1 MSSLGVVLDTNVLLS
16 GLAYPAS
23 VPGRL
28 VAAWRFGAL
37 EVVLSEFM
45 LQELRRTLP
54 RLSHRHG
61 LDQAA
66 SDDLHFDALTILVEL
81 VEPQVVRDSDL
92 SDHNDLPVLGTL
104 LAALQL
110 GSAQVLITGDRAL
123 LALRERYP
131 IRTPAEFWAEHGG
144 LRRRGGL
151 QTPQAFRLQPANGWR
166 QQPHAAPIGSR
177 SITSPGH
184 SAPLFEQSNK
194 GRRGDSAHDLNRG
207 QPTRWDRAADR
218 TRGRRPAELPRQH
231 PG

>member
-28 VAAWRFGAL
+28 LAAWRFGAL
-37 EVVLSEFM
+37 EVVLSEFI

-66 SDDLHFDALTILVEL
+66 SDDLIDALTILVEL

-92 SDHNDLPVLGTL
+92 SDRNDLPVLGTL

-110 GSAQVLITGDRAL
+110 GSAQVLITGDKAL

-144 LRRRGGL
+144 L
-151 QTPQAFRLQPANGWR
+151 
-166 QQPHAAPIGSR
+166 
-177 SITSPGH
+177 
-184 SAPLFEQSNK
+184 
-194 GRRGDSAHDLNRG
+194 
-207 QPTRWDRAADR
+207 
-218 TRGRRPAELPRQH
+218 
-231 PG
+231 

>member
-37 EVVLSEFM
+37 EVVLSEFI

-66 SDDLHFDALTILVEL
+66 IDDLIDALTILVEL

-92 SDHNDLPVLGTL
+92 RDHNDLPVLGTL

-110 GSAQVLITGDRAL
+110 GSAQVLITGDKAL

-131 IRTPAEFWAEHGG
+131 IRSPAEFWAEHGG
-144 LRRRGGL
+144 L
-151 QTPQAFRLQPANGWR
+151 
-166 QQPHAAPIGSR
+166 
-177 SITSPGH
+177 
-184 SAPLFEQSNK
+184 
-194 GRRGDSAHDLNRG
+194 
-207 QPTRWDRAADR
+207 
-218 TRGRRPAELPRQH
+218 
-231 PG
+231 